1 MSQKSNPIFSGGI
14 FVTFNDKWEAFL
26 KSGTVASYL
35 SYAKE
40 KNKKALECENK
51 NEPSNSG
58 VNNKGNGYWGK
69 R

>member
-1 MSQKSNPIFSGGI
+1 M
-14 FVTFNDKWEAFL
+14 TFNDKWEAFL